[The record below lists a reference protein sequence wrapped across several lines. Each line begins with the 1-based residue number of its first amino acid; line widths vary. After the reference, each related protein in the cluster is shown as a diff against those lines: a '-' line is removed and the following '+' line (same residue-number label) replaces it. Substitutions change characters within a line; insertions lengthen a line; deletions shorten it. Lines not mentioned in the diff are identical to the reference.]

1 MDTDIQGIKIRL
13 EIGLGEALDRL
24 SIFKIKYEKTG
35 EKIFQEQLD
44 KLSAQITNWNDEVH
58 DFYLTLLAVNNTLWE
73 LEDEIRTD
81 IDVSRAAELAYDI
94 IEINDKRSRVKLA
107 VDLLNGE
114 KVFDRKFYNEIK
126 K

>member
-1 MDTDIQGIKIRL
+1 V